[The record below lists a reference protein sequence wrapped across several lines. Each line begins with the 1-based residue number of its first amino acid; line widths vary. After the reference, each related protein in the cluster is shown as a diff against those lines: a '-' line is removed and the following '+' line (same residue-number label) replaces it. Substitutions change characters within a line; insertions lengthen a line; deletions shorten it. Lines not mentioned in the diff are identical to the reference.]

1 MVRALLMGLAAVV
14 IAVVVISVLVKVAIF
29 GLVFLLVVGA
39 TFLVFRGGRRSRR

>member
-39 TFLVFRGGRRSRR
+39 TFLVFRVGRRSRR